1 MTILGD
7 GKPLEQL
14 LADSWQS
21 VDPAFR
27 RAFLA
32 VIVISLLAFG
42 FEMTNL
48 TLHHDDVAQIFIQ
61 DTILGHY
68 LGRFGTGWLHY
79 YMQQAHFMPFL
90 QMAQGMAFM
99 AVYGMLIAHLWGMR
113 KTLDI
118 VLIASVVCVFPYMA
132 QVYQYNT
139 AMATYTIGHLL
150 SALAVYWS
158 VKATVRH
165 VAAAAVAYLF
175 AFSIY
180 QSVIGNAAAIFA
192 FWFLASLLFQPE
204 SGAPSARILVRPVLA
219 ALLAVGLGG
228 LIYLGAV
235 SLMDL
240 HFDSYQD
247 AGEAFKLEGGTH
259 LSLAASEVLKGT
271 RSFFFYPENYFP
283 DYLKKLQLV
292 LLFGASALCLWL
304 PKGMANKIGA
314 LLLLILSLFTP
325 RLLQL
330 LHPKGDFHNLTLT
343 AYAVVVAGCMMIILR
358 TRFVQA
364 RNLTA
369 FLAFFLIW
377 GYVIQG
383 NWISTVNYL
392 NTQAHYS
399 TMTQILSQI
408 KSLPA
413 EGWDGKTVVVAGRH
427 EMYSGYPFKQAIGVA
442 SEYIDAGH
450 MQLFAHLL
458 RDDTAFIDVESA
470 SADARQ
476 YVATHAPWPHPGSVA
491 VAGGMGIVI
500 LSGNDGAPG
509 KLKAGAPD

>member
-1 MTILGD
+1 MPIFD
-7 GKPLEQL
+7 GRKPLERL

-21 VDPAFR
+21 IDPAFR
-27 RAFLA
+27 KAFLA
-32 VIVISLLAFG
+32 VIVISLLTFG

-48 TLHHDDVAQIFIQ
+48 ALHHDDVVQIFIQ

-90 QMAQGMAFM
+90 QMAQGIVFM
-99 AVYGMLIAHLWGMR
+99 TAYGLLIAHLWGVR
-113 KTLDI
+113 KTLDS

-139 AMATYTIGHLL
+139 AMATYTIAHLL

-165 VAAAAVAYLF
+165 VAAAAVAYMF

-180 QSVIGNAAAIFA
+180 QSVIGNAAAILA
-192 FWFLASLLFQPE
+192 FWFLASLIFQQEP
-204 SGAPSARILVRPVLA
+204 GAPGAGTRARSVLA
-219 ALLAVGLGG
+219 ALLAVGIGG

-240 HFDSYQD
+240 HFDAYQD
-247 AGEAFKLEGGTH
+247 AGEAFKLEGGLH
-259 LSLAASEVLKGT
+259 FSLAANEVLKGT

-304 PKGMANKIGA
+304 PRGVANKIGA
-314 LLLLILSLFTP
+314 LLVLILGLFAP
-325 RLLQL
+325 RLLQW

-343 AYAVVVAGCMMIILR
+343 AYAVVVAGCLMVILR
-358 TRFVQA
+358 TRYVQA
-364 RNLTA
+364 RNLA
-369 FLAFFLIW
+369 ALLAFFLIW

-383 NWISTVNYL
+383 NWISSVNYL

-399 TMTQILSQI
+399 TMTQIMAQI
-408 KSLPA
+408 RSLPA

-427 EMYSGYPFKQAIGVA
+427 AMYSGYPYKKATGVA
-442 SEYIDAGH
+442 SEFIDAGH

-458 RDDTAFIDVESA
+458 RDDTVFVDIESA
-470 SADARQ
+470 SDDARQ
-476 YVATHAPWPHPGSVA
+476 YVSTHAPWPHPGSVG
-491 VAGGMGIVI
+491 VVGGRGVVV
-500 LSGNDGAPG
+500 LSGSGSAPG
-509 KLKAGAPD
+509 KLKADAP